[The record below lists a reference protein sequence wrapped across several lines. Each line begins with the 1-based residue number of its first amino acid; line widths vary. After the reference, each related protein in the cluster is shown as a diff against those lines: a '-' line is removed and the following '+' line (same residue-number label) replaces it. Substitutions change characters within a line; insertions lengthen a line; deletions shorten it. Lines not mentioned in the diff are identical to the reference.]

1 MIKGPMMKGPM
12 MKGLQ
17 AALAATLF
25 GILAPAAAQDA
36 VKIGLIVDRIGFAKA
51 WSEPITQGAVYAA
64 RELNAKGGVL
74 GRKIELL
81 IEDDQSK
88 PDLSATAARK
98 LEEAGAAFILSLTHT
113 VAALQA
119 QTVTVETKTP
129 HLAPSLT
136 VDTLTTQIQNPN
148 FWQTGPLASTQ
159 IATLLSYAR
168 QKNYKRVALISDNSA
183 ISQATAKAFKAEFDK
198 NKIELAVDEVL
209 PSGVQSAEA
218 QMQKVRAA
226 KPDAIFLATLLTPEN
241 LLVLRSYRQ
250 HGMKT
255 PLVGNYNLAVPVYM
269 TVAKGLLDGLVFV
282 DVWDPAKPEVKQFV
296 TGYAKE
302 MGSEPHNL
310 MGYGYD
316 GVMMAADAIR
326 RAGSTDKEKVRQAMQ
341 ATRGYKGVLGSVN
354 SSYGFADGRRIGF
367 DPEGMV
373 VRVYEGDR
381 QGRVLHVGTR

>member
-1 MIKGPMMKGPM
+1 MIKTFI
-12 MKGLQ
+12 
-17 AALAATLF
+17 AALLMMA
-25 GILAPAAAQDA
+25 APAFAQDSL
-36 VKIGLIVDRIGFAKA
+36 KIGLIVDRIGFAKA

-64 RELNAKGGVL
+64 RELNARGGLL

-88 PDLSATAARK
+88 PEISATAARK
-98 LEEAGAAFILSLTHT
+98 LDEGGAVFILSLTHT

-136 VDTLTTQIQNPN
+136 VDTLTTQINNPN

-168 QKNYKRVALISDNSA
+168 QKSYKRVALLSDNSA

-198 NKIELAVDEVL
+198 TGIQVVADEML
-209 PSGVQSAEA
+209 PSGAQSAEA

-241 LLVLRSYRQ
+241 LLVLRYYRSN
-250 HGMKT
+250 GMKT
-255 PLVGNYNLAVPVYM
+255 PLIGNYNLAVPVYM
-269 TVAKGLLDGLVFV
+269 SVAKGLLDGLVFV
-282 DVWDPAKPEVKQFV
+282 DVWDPAKPQVKAFV
-296 TGYAKE
+296 AGYTKE

-316 GVMMAADAIR
+316 GVMLAADAIR
-326 RAGSTDKEKVRQAMQ
+326 RAGGTDKDKVRQAMQ
-341 ATRGYKGVLGSVN
+341 ATKGYKGVLGSMEAT
-354 SSYGFADGRRIGF
+354 YGFPEGKRIGF
-367 DPEGMV
+367 DPQGMV
-373 VRVYEGDR
+373 VRMYEGDR
-381 QGRVLHVGTR
+381 QGRVLHVGTK

>member
-1 MIKGPMMKGPM
+1 MIKAFGW
-12 MKGLQ
+12 
-17 AALAATLF
+17 ALATALL
-25 GILAPAAAQDA
+25 GIAAPAAAQEPI
-36 VKIGLIVDRIGFAKA
+36 KIGLIVDRIGFAKA

-74 GRKIELL
+74 GRKVDLL

-136 VDTLTTQIQNPN
+136 VDTLTTQVQNPN

-168 QKNYKRVALISDNSA
+168 HSNYKRVALVSDNSA

-198 NKIELAVDEVL
+198 NKLELVADEVL
-209 PSGVQSAEA
+209 PSGAQSAEA

-226 KPDAIFLATLLTPEN
+226 KADAIFLATLLTPEN
-241 LLVLRSYRQ
+241 LLVLRAYRQ
-250 HGMKT
+250 HAMKT
-255 PLVGNYNLAVPVYM
+255 PLIGNYNLAVPVYM
-269 TVAKGLLDGLVFV
+269 SVAKGLLDGIVFV
-282 DVWDPAKPEVKQFV
+282 DAWDPAKPQVKQFV
-296 TGYAKE
+296 AGYAKE
-302 MGSEPHNL
+302 MGVEPHNM

-316 GVMMAADAIR
+316 GVMLAADAIR

-341 ATRGYKGVLGSVN
+341 ATRGYKGVLGSVD
-354 SSYGFADGRRIGF
+354 SSYGFAEGRRIGF

-373 VRVYEGDR
+373 VRMYEGDR
-381 QGRVLHVGTR
+381 QGRVLHVGTK

>member
-1 MIKGPMMKGPM
+1 MIKAFGW
-12 MKGLQ
+12 
-17 AALAATLF
+17 ALATALL
-25 GILAPAAAQDA
+25 GIAAPAAAQDPI
-36 VKIGLIVDRIGFAKA
+36 KIGLIVDRIGFAKA

-74 GRKIELL
+74 GRKVELV

-136 VDTLTTQIQNPN
+136 VDTLTTQVQNPN

-168 QKNYKRVALISDNSA
+168 HSNYKRVALVSDNSA

-198 NKIELAVDEVL
+198 NRIELVADEVL
-209 PSGVQSAEA
+209 PSGAQSAEA

-226 KPDAIFLATLLTPEN
+226 RPDAIFLATLLTPEN
-241 LLVLRSYRQ
+241 LLVMRAYRQ
-250 HGMKT
+250 HAMKT
-255 PLVGNYNLAVPVYM
+255 PLIGNYNLAVPVYM
-269 TVAKGLLDGLVFV
+269 SVAKGLLDGIVFV
-282 DVWDPAKPEVKQFV
+282 DAWDPAKPQVKQFIA
-296 TGYAKE
+296 GYAKE
-302 MGSEPHNL
+302 MGTEPHNM

-316 GVMMAADAIR
+316 GVMLAADAIR

-341 ATRGYKGVLGSVN
+341 ATRGYKGVLGSVD
-354 SSYGFADGRRIGF
+354 SSYGFAEGKRIGF

-373 VRVYEGDR
+373 VRMYEGDR
-381 QGRVLHVGTR
+381 QGRVLHVGTK

>member
-1 MIKGPMMKGPM
+1 MIKALGW
-12 MKGLQ
+12 
-17 AALAATLF
+17 ALATALL
-25 GILAPAAAQDA
+25 GIAAPAAAQDPI
-36 VKIGLIVDRIGFAKA
+36 KIGLIVDRIGFAKA

-74 GRKIELL
+74 GRKVELV

-136 VDTLTTQIQNPN
+136 VDTLTTQVQNPN

-168 QKNYKRVALISDNSA
+168 HSNYKRVALVSDNSA

-198 NKIELAVDEVL
+198 NRIELVADEVL
-209 PSGVQSAEA
+209 PSGAQSAEA

-226 KPDAIFLATLLTPEN
+226 RPDAIFLATLLTPEN
-241 LLVLRSYRQ
+241 LLVMRAYRQ
-250 HGMKT
+250 HAMKT
-255 PLVGNYNLAVPVYM
+255 PLIGNYNLAVPVYM
-269 TVAKGLLDGLVFV
+269 SVAKGLLDGIVFV
-282 DVWDPAKPEVKQFV
+282 DAWDPAKPQVKQFIA
-296 TGYAKE
+296 GYAKE
-302 MGSEPHNL
+302 MGTEPHNM

-316 GVMMAADAIR
+316 GVMLAADAIR

-341 ATRGYKGVLGSVN
+341 ATRGYKGVLGSVD
-354 SSYGFADGRRIGF
+354 SSYGFAEGKRIGF

-373 VRVYEGDR
+373 VRMYEGDR

>member
-1 MIKGPMMKGPM
+1 MGKA
-12 MKGLQ
+12 LC
-17 AALAATLF
+17 AALAAALVA
-25 GILAPAAAQDA
+25 LAAPAVAQDA
-36 VKIGLIVDRIGFAKA
+36 VRIGIIVDRIGFAKA
-51 WSEPITQGAVYAA
+51 WSEPISQGAVYAVK
-64 RELNAKGGVL
+64 ELNAKGGIL
-74 GRKIELL
+74 GKKVELL
-81 IEDDQSK
+81 VEDDQSK

-98 LEEAGAAFILSLTHT
+98 LSEAGADFILSLTHT

-136 VDTLTTQIQNPN
+136 VDTLTTQVNNPN

-168 QKNYKRVALISDNSA
+168 HKNYKRVALLSDNSA

-198 NKIELAVDEVL
+198 TGIEVVTEETL
-209 PSGVQSAEA
+209 PAGSTSAEA

-241 LLVLRSYRQ
+241 LLILKSYRQ

-269 TVAKGLLDGLVFV
+269 TVGKGLLDGITFV
-282 DVWDPAKPEVKQFV
+282 DAWDPAKPQVKQFV
-296 TGYAKE
+296 AGFAKE
-302 MGSEPHNL
+302 MGYEPHNM

-316 GVMMAADAIR
+316 GVMLAADAIR
-326 RAGSTDKEKVRQAMQ
+326 RAGSTDKEGVRQAMQ
-341 ATRGYKGVLGSVN
+341 ATRGYKGVLGSLE
-354 SSYGFADGRRIGF
+354 SSYGFAEGKRIGF

-373 VRVYEGDR
+373 VRMYEGDK
-381 QGRVLHVGTR
+381 QGRVLHVGTK

>member
-1 MIKGPMMKGPM
+1 MRNA
-12 MKGLQ
+12 LLAAC
-17 AALAATLF
+17 AALATL
-25 GILAPAAAQDA
+25 AVPAFAQEPIR
-36 VKIGLIVDRIGFAKA
+36 IGLIVDRIGFAKA

-74 GRKIELL
+74 GRKVELVM
-81 IEDDQSK
+81 EDDQSK

-98 LEEAGAAFILSLTHT
+98 LEEQGVAFILSLTHT

-119 QTVTVETKTP
+119 QTVTVETRTP

-168 QKNYKRVALISDNSA
+168 HKNSRRVALVSDNSA
-183 ISQATAKAFKAEFDK
+183 ISQATAKAFKAAFDQ
-198 NKIELAVDEVL
+198 NRIEVVSDEVVA
-209 PSGVQSAEA
+209 SGAQSAEA

-226 KPDAIFLATLLTPEN
+226 SPDAIFLATLLTPEN

-269 TVAKGLLDGLVFV
+269 SVAKGLLDGVVFV
-282 DVWDPAKPEVKQFV
+282 DAWDPDKPQAKQFV
-296 TGYAKE
+296 AGYTRE
-302 MGSEPHNL
+302 MGVEPWNM

-316 GVMMAADAIR
+316 GVMLAADAIR
-326 RAGSTDKEKVRQAMQ
+326 RAGSTDKAKVTAAMQ
-341 ATRGYKGVLGSVN
+341 ATHGYKGVLGSVN
-354 SSYGFADGRRIGF
+354 ATYGFADGRRIGF

-373 VRVYEGDR
+373 VRQYEGDR

>member
-1 MIKGPMMKGPM
+1 MIRSWRAGFLAVLIALVGPV
-12 MKGLQ
+12 
-17 AALAATLF
+17 
-25 GILAPAAAQDA
+25 AAQEPIR
-36 VKIGLIVDRIGFAKA
+36 IGLIVDRIGFAKA

-74 GRKIELL
+74 GRKVELL
-81 IEDDQSK
+81 MEDDQSK

-98 LEEAGAAFILSLTHT
+98 LEDAGAAFILSLTHT

-119 QTVTVETKTP
+119 QTVTVETRTP

-168 QKNYKRVALISDNSA
+168 HSNYRKVALISDNSA

-198 NKIELAVDEVL
+198 NRIELVADEMI
-209 PSGVQSAEA
+209 PSGAQSAEA

-269 TVAKGLLDGLVFV
+269 TVAKGLLDGIVFV
-282 DVWDPAKPEVKQFV
+282 DAWDPAKPQVKQFIA
-296 TGYAKE
+296 GYAKE
-302 MGSEPHNL
+302 MGTEPHNM

-316 GVMMAADAIR
+316 GVMLAADAIR
-326 RAGSTDKEKVRQAMQ
+326 RAGSTDKAKVTAAMQ
-341 ATRGYKGVLGSVN
+341 STRGYQGVLGSVN
-354 SSYGFADGRRIGF
+354 ATYGFPDGKRIGF

-373 VRVYEGDR
+373 VRMYEGDR
-381 QGRVLHVGTR
+381 QGRVLHVGTK

>member
-1 MIKGPMMKGPM
+1 MIKAFGW
-12 MKGLQ
+12 
-17 AALAATLF
+17 ALATALL
-25 GILAPAAAQDA
+25 GIAAPAAAQDPI
-36 VKIGLIVDRIGFAKA
+36 KIGLIVDRIGFAKA

-74 GRKIELL
+74 GRKVELV

-136 VDTLTTQIQNPN
+136 VDTLTTQVQNPN

-168 QKNYKRVALISDNSA
+168 HSNYKRVALVSDNSA

-198 NKIELAVDEVL
+198 NRIELAADEVL
-209 PSGVQSAEA
+209 PSGAQSAEA

-241 LLVLRSYRQ
+241 LLVLRAYRQ
-250 HGMKT
+250 HAMKT
-255 PLVGNYNLAVPVYM
+255 PLIGNYNLAVPVYM
-269 TVAKGLLDGLVFV
+269 SVAKGLLDGIVFV
-282 DVWDPAKPEVKQFV
+282 DAWDPAKPQVKQFIA
-296 TGYAKE
+296 GYAKE
-302 MGSEPHNL
+302 MGTEPHNM

-316 GVMMAADAIR
+316 GVMLAADAIR

-341 ATRGYKGVLGSVN
+341 ATRGYKGVLGSVD

-373 VRVYEGDR
+373 VRQYEGDR
-381 QGRVLHVGTR
+381 QGRVLHVGTK

>member
-1 MIKGPMMKGPM
+1 MIKALGV
-12 MKGLQ
+12 
-17 AALAATLF
+17 ALAAALF
-25 GILAPAAAQDA
+25 GIAAPAAAQEPI
-36 VKIGLIVDRIGFAKA
+36 KIGLIVDRIGFAKA

-74 GRKIELL
+74 GRKVDLL

-136 VDTLTTQIQNPN
+136 VDTLTTQVQNPN

-168 QKNYKRVALISDNSA
+168 HSNYKRVALVSDNSA

-198 NKIELAVDEVL
+198 NKLELVADEVL
-209 PSGVQSAEA
+209 PSGAQSAEA

-226 KPDAIFLATLLTPEN
+226 KADAIFLATLLTPEN
-241 LLVLRSYRQ
+241 LLVLRAYRQ
-250 HGMKT
+250 HAMKT
-255 PLVGNYNLAVPVYM
+255 PLIGNYNLAVPVYM
-269 TVAKGLLDGLVFV
+269 SVAKGLLDGIVFV
-282 DVWDPAKPEVKQFV
+282 DAWDPAKPQVKQFV
-296 TGYAKE
+296 AGYAKE
-302 MGSEPHNL
+302 MGVEPHNM

-316 GVMMAADAIR
+316 GVMLAADAIR

-341 ATRGYKGVLGSVN
+341 ATRGYKGVLGSVD
-354 SSYGFADGRRIGF
+354 SSYGFAEGRRIGF

-373 VRVYEGDR
+373 VRMYEGDR
-381 QGRVLHVGTR
+381 QGRVLHVGTK

>member
-1 MIKGPMMKGPM
+1 MK
-12 MKGLQ
+12 KAFL
-17 AALAATLF
+17 AACASALLALAA
-25 GILAPAAAQDA
+25 PALAQDT

-51 WSEPITQGAVYAA
+51 WSEPISQGAVYAVK
-64 RELNAKGGVL
+64 ELNAKGGIL
-74 GRKIELL
+74 GRKVELL
-81 IEDDQSK
+81 TEDDQSK

-98 LEEAGAAFILSLTHT
+98 LAEAGADFILSLTHT

-119 QTVTVETKTP
+119 QTVTIETKTP

-136 VDTLTTQIQNPN
+136 VDTLTTQVNNPN

-168 QKNYKRVALISDNSA
+168 HKNYKRVALLSDNSA
-183 ISQATAKAFKAEFDK
+183 ISQATAKAFKAEFDRTG
-198 NKIELAVDEVL
+198 IEVVSEEML
-209 PSGVQSAEA
+209 PAGSLSAEA

-241 LLVLRSYRQ
+241 LLILKSYRQ
-250 HGMKT
+250 YGMKT

-269 TVAKGLLDGLVFV
+269 TVGKGLLDGVTFV
-282 DVWDPAKPEVKQFV
+282 DAWDPAKPQVKQFIA
-296 TGYAKE
+296 GYTKE
-302 MGSEPHNL
+302 MGYEPHNM

-316 GVMMAADAIR
+316 GVMLAADAIR

-341 ATRGYKGVLGSVN
+341 ATRGYKGVLGSMEA
-354 SSYGFADGRRIGF
+354 SYGFAEGRRIGF

-373 VRVYEGDR
+373 VRMYEGDK
-381 QGRVLHVGTR
+381 QGRVLHVGTK

>member
-1 MIKGPMMKGPM
+1 MTKPF
-12 MKGLQ
+12 LAACA
-17 AALAATLF
+17 AALVSFAVPTL
-25 GILAPAAAQDA
+25 AQEPIR
-36 VKIGLIVDRIGFAKA
+36 IGLIVDRIGFAKA

-64 RELNAKGGVL
+64 KELNAKGGVL
-74 GRKIELL
+74 GRRIELL
-81 IEDDQSK
+81 MEDDQSK

-98 LEEAGAAFILSLTHT
+98 LDEAGVAFILSLTHT

-119 QTVTVETKTP
+119 QTVTVATKTP

-168 QKNYKRVALISDNSA
+168 EKNYKRVALVSDNSA

-198 NKIELAVDEVL
+198 NRIQVVIDEVI
-209 PSGVQSAEA
+209 PSGAQSAEA

-226 KPDAIFLATLLTPEN
+226 NPDAIFLATLLTPEN
-241 LLVLRSYRQ
+241 LLVLKSYRL

-269 TVAKGLLDGLVFV
+269 TVGKGLLDGIVFV
-282 DVWDPAKPEVKQFV
+282 DAWDPAKPQVKQFIA
-296 TGYAKE
+296 GYTKE
-302 MGSEPHNL
+302 MGVEPYNM

-316 GVMMAADAIR
+316 GVMLAADAIR

-341 ATRGYKGVLGSVN
+341 ATRGYKGVLGSMEAT
-354 SSYGFADGRRIGF
+354 YGFAEGKRIGF

-373 VRVYEGDR
+373 VRMYEGDR
-381 QGRVLHVGTR
+381 QGRVLHVGTK

>member
-1 MIKGPMMKGPM
+1 MIKALGW
-12 MKGLQ
+12 
-17 AALAATLF
+17 ALATALL
-25 GILAPAAAQDA
+25 GIAAPAAAQDPI
-36 VKIGLIVDRIGFAKA
+36 KIGLIVDRIGSAKA

-74 GRKIELL
+74 GRKVELV

-136 VDTLTTQIQNPN
+136 VDTLTTQVQNPN

-168 QKNYKRVALISDNSA
+168 HSNYKRVALVSDNSA

-198 NKIELAVDEVL
+198 NRIELVADEVL
-209 PSGVQSAEA
+209 PSGAQSAEA

-226 KPDAIFLATLLTPEN
+226 RPDAIFLATLLTQEN
-241 LLVLRSYRQ
+241 LLVMRAYRQ
-250 HGMKT
+250 HAMKT
-255 PLVGNYNLAVPVYM
+255 PLIGNYNLAVPVYM
-269 TVAKGLLDGLVFV
+269 SVAKGLLDGIVFV
-282 DVWDPAKPEVKQFV
+282 DAWDPAKPQVKQFIA
-296 TGYAKE
+296 GYAKE
-302 MGSEPHNL
+302 MGTEPHNM

-316 GVMMAADAIR
+316 GVMLAADAIR

-341 ATRGYKGVLGSVN
+341 ATRGYKGVLGSVD
-354 SSYGFADGRRIGF
+354 SSYGFAEGKRIGF

-373 VRVYEGDR
+373 VRMYEGDR
-381 QGRVLHVGTR
+381 QGRVLHVGTK

>member
-1 MIKGPMMKGPM
+1 MKTAFRM
-12 MKGLQ
+12 ACALAL
-17 AALAATLF
+17 AALAA
-25 GILAPAAAQDA
+25 PVVAQDT

-51 WSEPITQGAVYAA
+51 WSEPISQGAVYAVK
-64 RELNAKGGVL
+64 ELNAKGGIL
-74 GRKIELL
+74 GRKVELL
-81 IEDDQSK
+81 VEDDQSK
-88 PDLSATAARK
+88 PDLSASAARK
-98 LEEAGAAFILSLTHT
+98 LAESGADFILSLTHT

-168 QKNYKRVALISDNSA
+168 HKSYKRVALLSDNSA
-183 ISQATAKAFKAEFDK
+183 ISQATAKAFKAEFDRTG
-198 NKIELAVDEVL
+198 IEVVSEETLPAGAV
-209 PSGVQSAEA
+209 SAEA

-241 LLVLRSYRQ
+241 LLILKSYRQ
-250 HGMKT
+250 SGMKT

-269 TVAKGLLDGLVFV
+269 TVGKGLLDGITFV
-282 DVWDPAKPEVKQFV
+282 DAWDPAKPQVKQFV
-296 TGYAKE
+296 SGFTRE
-302 MGSEPHNL
+302 MGYEPYNM

-316 GVMMAADAIR
+316 GVMLAADAIR

-341 ATRGYKGVLGSVN
+341 ATRGYKGVLGAVDA
-354 SSYGFADGRRIGF
+354 SYGFADGKRIGF

-373 VRVYEGDR
+373 VRMYEGDQ
-381 QGRVLHVGTR
+381 QGRVLHVGTK

>member
-1 MIKGPMMKGPM
+1 MSAMIR
-12 MKGLQ
+12 L
-17 AALAATLF
+17 LAAAVLVAA
-25 GILAPAAAQDA
+25 APAFAQESIR
-36 VKIGLIVDRIGFAKA
+36 IGLIVDRVGFAKA
-51 WSEPITQGAVYAA
+51 WSEPITQGALYAA
-64 RELNAKGGVL
+64 KELNAKGGLL
-74 GRKIELL
+74 GRKVELL
-81 IEDDQSK
+81 LEDDQSK
-88 PDLSATAARK
+88 PEMSAVAARK
-98 LEEAGAAFILSLTHT
+98 LEGAGVAFILSLTHT

-136 VDTLTTQIQNPN
+136 VDTLTTQINNPN

-168 QKNYKRVALISDNSA
+168 QKNYRRVALVSDNSA
-183 ISQATAKAFKAEFDK
+183 ISQATGKAFKAEFEK
-198 NKIELAVDEVL
+198 NGIQLVADEVL
-209 PSGVQSAEA
+209 PSGAQSADA

-226 KPDAIFLATLLTPEN
+226 NPDAIFLATLLTPEN
-241 LLVLRSYRQ
+241 LLVLRYYRSL
-250 HGMKT
+250 GLKT
-255 PLVGNYNLAVPVYM
+255 PLIGNYNLAVPVYM

-282 DVWDPAKPEVKQFV
+282 DVWDPAKPQVKQFIA
-296 TGYAKE
+296 GYAKE

-341 ATRGYKGVLGSVN
+341 ATRGYKGVLGSVE
-354 SSYGFADGRRIGF
+354 SSYGFAEGKRIGF

-373 VRVYEGDR
+373 VRMYEGDR